1 MNDSGSV
8 DITVYQTDGKEDTDA
23 LLESNDPRINGK
35 YSISHVSEVNSWAF
49 NPCWL

>member
-23 LLESNDPRINGK
+23 LLESNDPHINGK
-35 YSISHVSEVNSWAF
+35 YYIDIS
-49 NPCWL
+49 CI